1 MQGIGKTRKIILATL
16 LFIIIAMVAGV
27 LRAAPGGANEAFAAT
42 AANPVSSFL
51 SDLLAPFSGIGGAGS
66 PSSSVATAAAGA
78 PLYAPTD
85 QYEADVMNAVKKA
98 SPAVVS
104 VTISENVPVIEN
116 CPAYN
121 PFDNVPPEF
130 QQYFGGGG
138 IGLSLPTSTPC
149 TTGKTQLQQ
158 VGGGS
163 GFIIS
168 PNGLILTN
176 KHVVAAT
183 NAQYSVITSDGKTY
197 KATVL
202 ARDPSQDLAV
212 LKIDATNLPTVTL
225 GNSDALQLGQTAI
238 AIGNALGQFSNTVSV
253 GVVSGLGRTV
263 TASSPDTGAQETITG
278 VIQTDAAINPGNSG
292 GLLLDLQGDV
302 IGIDTAIASNAQNI
316 GFAIPINEAKSA
328 INSVE
333 STGQIQAPYLGVMY
347 EPVTPAL
354 AQQNDLPVSEGAWVT
369 TGGQTA
375 PVLAGSPAAKAGIE
389 AGDIITAVD
398 GAPVD
403 AVHDLANLINEY
415 GVGQTVTL
423 TIDRKGQTLT
433 LQATLAQR
441 PAGQ

>member
-1 MQGIGKTRKIILATL
+1 MHGIGKTRKVILIIL
-16 LFIIIAMVAGV
+16 LFIAVALIAGV
-27 LRAAPGGANEAFAAT
+27 LRGAPGGANEALAAT
-42 AANPVSSFL
+42 TTNPVSSFL
-51 SDLLAPFSGIGGAGS
+51 GDLFAPLAGLAGGAN
-66 PSSSVATAAAGA
+66 ATPASGTPPGPA

-130 QQYFGGGG
+130 QQYFGGS
-138 IGLSLPTSTPC
+138 GLSFPTSTPC

-176 KHVVAAT
+176 KHVVAT
-183 NAQYSVITSDGKTY
+183 KNAQYSVITSDGKTY
-197 KATVL
+197 NATVL
-202 ARDPSQDLAV
+202 ARDPNQDLAV
-212 LKIDATNLPTVTL
+212 LKIDATDLPTVTL

-292 GLLLDLQGDV
+292 GPLLDLQGDV

-347 EPVTPAL
+347 EALTPAIA
-354 AQQNDLPVSEGAWVT
+354 AQNNLSVAAGAWVASGG
-369 TGGQTA
+369 TGA
-375 PVLAGSPAAKAGIE
+375 AVLPGSPAAKAGIQ
-389 AGDIITAVD
+389 AGDIITAVN
-398 GAPVD
+398 GTTID
-403 AVHDLANLINEY
+403 AAHDLANLINEY
-415 GVGQTVTL
+415 SVGQTVTL
-423 TIDRKGQTLT
+423 TVNRKGQTLT
-433 LQATLAQR
+433 VQATLAQR